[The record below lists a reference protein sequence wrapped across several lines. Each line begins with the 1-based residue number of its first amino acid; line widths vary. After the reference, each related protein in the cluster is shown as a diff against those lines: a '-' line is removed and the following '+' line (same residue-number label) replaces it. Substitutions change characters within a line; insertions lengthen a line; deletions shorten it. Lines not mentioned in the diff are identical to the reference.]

1 MGVWLTEMSEKTGLL
16 GTLAHRRYS
25 LLARH
30 WPDMMFPWSIV
41 AMAALVLP
49 FLRRGSRTGGDEAA
63 GATSPVWFPWWWAVA
78 NMGIFCLWAV
88 AKPYYYLPCAPA
100 MALLAGD
107 AWVRLARRARGTSP
121 ERGRAA
127 ARVVLQAQWVLLF
140 VGAAM
145 FPIALQPWLPR
156 SLWAWTIAPAVALA
170 AGVIVSVRAWRRG
183 SDAMALS
190 PIVAALGLGVL
201 VVYGI
206 LAPAENPRRS
216 HRELAGTLGRL
227 VPPDARTVHFFNE
240 VDEGLWFY
248 LRGLDL
254 APVPGTQPRY
264 SPAYDL
270 AAAYQARQTPETLDM
285 LDARREAAEK
295 QALLR
300 WIDDRAPSS
309 FLLIRASL
317 YDRYAR
323 DLHGRV
329 IPVFRESGLSRN
341 ELVLLRADGRT
352 PLASSD
358 QPTRR

>member
-1 MGVWLTEMSEKTGLL
+1 
-16 GTLAHRRYS
+16 
-25 LLARH
+25 
-30 WPDMMFPWSIV
+30 MMFPWSIV

-63 GATSPVWFPWWWAVA
+63 GASVSGVVRLVVGGRQHGDLLPV
-78 NMGIFCLWAV
+78 GGRQ
-88 AKPYYYLPCAPA
+88 
-100 MALLAGD
+100 ALLLSA
-107 AWVRLARRARGTSP
+107 RARRHGPARRGCLGPPGASGTRHIARTRSSGGA
-121 ERGRAA
+121 GRAA
-127 ARVVLQAQWVLLF
+127 GAMGPASSSARPCSRSRCSR
-140 VGAAM
+140 GC
-145 FPIALQPWLPR
+145 PGRSGRGRSRRRSPWPPGSSSASARGDADPTRWPSRR
-156 SLWAWTIAPAVALA
+156 SSPPWAWAC
-170 AGVIVSVRAWRRG
+170 S
-183 SDAMALS
+183 SC
-190 PIVAALGLGVL
+190 
-201 VVYGI
+201 YGI

-216 HRELAGTLGRL
+216 HRELADTLGRL

-309 FLLIRASL
+309 FLLIRSSL
-317 YDRYAR
+317 YDRYVR
-323 DLHGRV
+323 DLHRPRDPRVPRVRPEPQRAGAPPRGRPHAPR
-329 IPVFRESGLSRN
+329 ILRSAHSPLTLPVDVHARS
-341 ELVLLRADGRT
+341 A
-352 PLASSD
+352 
-358 QPTRR
+358 